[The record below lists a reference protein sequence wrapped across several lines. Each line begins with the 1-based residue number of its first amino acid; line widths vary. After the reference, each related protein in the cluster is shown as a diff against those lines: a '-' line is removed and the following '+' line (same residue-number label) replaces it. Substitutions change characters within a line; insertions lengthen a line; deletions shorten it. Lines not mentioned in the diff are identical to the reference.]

1 MRASVFL
8 WARMPEIGDSTTEDL
23 EQALLNDATE
33 GIKSVSVD
41 GMTVTSDSLK
51 DRLEVL
57 DRQNNSTAAS
67 ADWFGMR
74 HRQLRSGAGGFP

>member
-1 MRASVFL
+1 MS
-8 WARMPEIGDSTTEDL
+8 EIDDATTEDL

-41 GMTVTSDSLK
+41 GLTVTSDSL
-51 DRLEVL
+51 RERQEVL
-57 DRQNNSTAAS
+57 DRNRNANAAS
-67 ADWFGMR
+67 TDWFGMR